1 MNKCAVVVILAAGEG
16 TRMKSAKAKVMHKV
30 CGYPIIEHV
39 VRTAEEISESLPV
52 VVVGHRAEQIEQYL
66 GQRVRYAYQAQRLG
80 TGHAVMVARPVLE
93 KTDGYVVVVAGD
105 IPLIRSCTLQ
115 KMVRFAY
122 EGRYDAVALS
132 AILEDPTGY
141 GRIIRDDAGDLERIV
156 EHKDATDEQRQVKE
170 INVSAYCFNIRALLA
185 SLDGLDN
192 HNTQGEYYLTD
203 VIHIMK
209 ERGNRVGAFVTWD
222 ADEVLGINTRVQL
235 AEVEQKMRQRI
246 NRRHMENGVTL
257 IDPNNT
263 YIEPDVVI
271 GCDTIIYPGNVLE
284 GRTVIGEECILYP
297 NSRIVNSL
305 IGNRTQI
312 QASVI
317 LDSKIG
323 DETTVGPYAYIRPG
337 SDIGNEVRI
346 GDFVEIKN
354 SSIGDGSKVSH
365 LSYVGD
371 GSIGRD
377 VNIGCGT
384 VFVNYDG
391 LKKHRAVVEDNA
403 FIGCNVNLIAP
414 VTIRKG
420 AYIAAG
426 STITEEVP
434 EKALAIAR
442 ARQVNKE
449 GWVERRQLKKKGEGD
464 K

>member
-305 IGNRTQI
+305 GLEYHPSSGT
-312 QASVI
+312 
-317 LDSKIG
+317 
-323 DETTVGPYAYIRPG
+323 GPPY
-337 SDIGNEVRI
+337 
-346 GDFVEIKN
+346 
-354 SSIGDGSKVSH
+354 
-365 LSYVGD
+365 L
-371 GSIGRD
+371 
-377 VNIGCGT
+377 
-384 VFVNYDG
+384 
-391 LKKHRAVVEDNA
+391 
-403 FIGCNVNLIAP
+403 
-414 VTIRKG
+414 
-420 AYIAAG
+420 
-426 STITEEVP
+426 
-434 EKALAIAR
+434 R
-442 ARQVNKE
+442 ARWPDLD
-449 GWVERRQLKKKGEGD
+449 GYGSG
-464 K
+464 